1 MLSPCCTGCH
11 AHCMPQHRAALAG
24 GDRGS
29 RNLTTRVLCP
39 QCGVS
44 VSVSSRPA
52 AETATAARL
61 LRESRVERRRRRRG
75 GGSSAQ
81 LRRRGGRVG
90 SEVACD
96 GSGSARNPSGD
107 NKTIGA
113 ASATGRADEQTP
125 GWQQTPQLCQPRSPG
140 CMHPPLV
147 SFCSVADAVAGV
159 ILAWVLMM
167 RLAGVAARLVHVVR
181 SCQLSCVGCSR
192 GSTAHAVHS
201 SWLRTCLVCVSVAR
215 ADVGCGDQH
224 VLCAA

>member
-1 MLSPCCTGCH
+1 MLSHCCTGCN

-107 NKTIGA
+107 NKPIGA

-147 SFCSVADAVAGV
+147 SFCSVADAVASV

-181 SCQLSCVGCSR
+181 IVSAVVRGLLAWVYCARRAQLMASHVPCLCQCGSCGCR
-192 GSTAHAVHS
+192 M
-201 SWLRTCLVCVSVAR
+201 W
-215 ADVGCGDQH
+215 
-224 VLCAA
+224 